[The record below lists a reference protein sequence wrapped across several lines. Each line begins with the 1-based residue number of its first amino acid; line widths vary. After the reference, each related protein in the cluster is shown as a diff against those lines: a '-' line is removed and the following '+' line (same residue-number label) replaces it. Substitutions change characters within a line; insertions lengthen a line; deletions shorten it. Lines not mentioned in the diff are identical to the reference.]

1 MFESNLIFKLLM
13 LYRKKELN
21 KKKEKKMK
29 LFEKTLEYN
38 IEPKKFDF
46 KIYFENKTN
55 KKKIMDSDLQKELDY
70 DMSYLENTLKRVQL
84 EILIILFII
93 TVFKVV
99 PLNLLDDLNSYQG
112 DIINVLTIY
121 TLIMLYMD
129 KSREWK

>member
-1 MFESNLIFKLLM
+1 
-13 LYRKKELN
+13 
-21 KKKEKKMK
+21 
-29 LFEKTLEYN
+29 
-38 IEPKKFDF
+38 
-46 KIYFENKTN
+46 
-55 KKKIMDSDLQKELDY
+55 MDSDLQKELDY